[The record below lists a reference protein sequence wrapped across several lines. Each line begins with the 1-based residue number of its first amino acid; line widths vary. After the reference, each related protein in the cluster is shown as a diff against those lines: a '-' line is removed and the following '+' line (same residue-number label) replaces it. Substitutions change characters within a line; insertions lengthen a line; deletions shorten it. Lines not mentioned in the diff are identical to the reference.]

1 MRVTQDN
8 RLVFE
13 QITGFFLP
21 APPKVLGVAVSGGS
35 DSLGLLAVLA
45 QWAKEDGPLVHAVT
59 VDHGLREEAAQEAQ
73 EVGRICSDLG
83 VSHDILTW
91 RGWEGAGNLQ
101 DAARRARYDLLA
113 EWATAKGI
121 AQVAMAHTAN
131 DQAETFIMRLA
142 RESGLDGLSAMSSRK
157 RHGGTIFCRPALS
170 LSREALR
177 DILRNRGIAWIEDPS
192 NENRDFERIKARDS
206 LKLLEP
212 LGVTVGGLTR
222 IAEHL
227 AEARRTL
234 NWYAFL
240 AARGIIR
247 AEAGDLV
254 IGLREFRI
262 LQEEIQRRI
271 LLQALKWVSGAEYGP
286 RGKALELLIESL
298 RGGNDMTLHGCLATI
313 SGNEIRIAREY
324 NAVAQSRSDTSG
336 VWDGRWKLDG
346 PWPEGL
352 HVAAL
357 GPDGVA
363 QCPNWRETGLPL
375 RTLAASPAVW
385 RGAELVAAP
394 VAGLQN
400 GWRAT
405 NLRGEDDF
413 FAAFLSH

>member
-1 MRVTQDN
+1 MTQDS
-8 RLVFE
+8 RLVYE

-21 APPKVLGVAVSGGS
+21 APPKVLGVAVSGGG
-35 DSLGLLAVLA
+35 DSMAVLAILA
-45 QWAKEDGPLVHAVT
+45 QWAKEGGPSVHAVT
-59 VDHGLREEAAQEAQ
+59 VDHGLRSEAADEAR
-73 EVGRICSDLG
+73 EVGRICADLD
-83 VSHDILTW
+83 VPHDILTW
-91 RGWEGAGNLQ
+91 QDWDGAGNLQ
-101 DAARRARYDLLA
+101 DAARRARYDLMA
-113 EWATAKGI
+113 EWAAARGI
-121 AQVAMAHTAN
+121 TQVALAHTAN

-142 RESGLDGLSAMSSRK
+142 RESGLDGLSAMSPRK
-157 RHGGTIFCRPALS
+157 RHAGTVFCRPALT

-177 DILRNRGIAWIEDPS
+177 DILRNRGIAWVEDPS

-212 LGVTVGGLTR
+212 LGLTVGGLTR
-222 IAEHL
+222 IAGHL

-234 NWYAFL
+234 NWYAFV

-254 IGLREFRI
+254 IALREFRI

-271 LLQALKWVSGAEYGP
+271 LLEALKWVSGAEYGP
-286 RGKALELLIESL
+286 RGKALELLMESL
-298 RGGNDMTLHGCLATI
+298 RGGNDMTLHGCLATV
-313 SGNEIRIAREY
+313 GGDQIRIAREY
-324 NAVAQSRSDTSG
+324 NAVAKIRSETSE
-336 VWDGRWKLDG
+336 VWDGRWQLDG

-363 QCPNWRETGLPL
+363 QCPNWRDTGLPL
-375 RTLAASPAVW
+375 RTLAASPALW
-385 RGAELVAAP
+385 RGPDLVAAP
-394 VAGLQN
+394 LAGLRN

-405 NLRGEDDF
+405 NLRGEEDF